1 MEMVVGA
8 SVLLAMRKLEEYC
21 FCKDQQLA
29 QIMLGDDQDNSRE
42 RMTMQSTNGVG
53 IIEEVMLVFGLIE
66 ERGLFFYSLNTESLL
81 PSEL

>member
-8 SVLLAMRKLEEYC
+8 SVLLAMRKMEEYC
-21 FCKDQQLA
+21 FCNDQQLA

-53 IIEEVMLVFGLIE
+53 IIEEVMLVFWFD
-66 ERGLFFYSLNTESLL
+66 RRARFVLL
-81 PSEL
+81 LTQH